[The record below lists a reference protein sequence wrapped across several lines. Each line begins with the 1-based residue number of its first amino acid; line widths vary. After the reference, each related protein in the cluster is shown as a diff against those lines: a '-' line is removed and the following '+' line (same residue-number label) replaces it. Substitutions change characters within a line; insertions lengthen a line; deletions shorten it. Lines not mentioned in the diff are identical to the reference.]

1 MRGFSLLI
9 TAVLV
14 TAPGWAAD
22 IDKPDDKPYPI
33 FTPANFTTNMQLM
46 GRNFGGVNASLAKKD
61 YEAAKGQLVRSREL
75 LMITI
80 TFWRNNH
87 KDDAIKILRDTVSKM
102 DALDDAL
109 SADNVDQAA
118 ALAIAEGIGDG
129 CQSCHTLYREQDPET
144 KAFRVKKGLLQQQ

>member
-14 TAPGWAAD
+14 TATGWAAD
-22 IDKPDDKPYPI
+22 VDKPSDKPYPV

-80 TFWRNNH
+80 TFWRNNK
-87 KDDAIKILRDTVSKM
+87 KDDAVKILRDTVTKM

-109 SADNVDQAA
+109 SAENVDQAA
-118 ALAIAEGIGDG
+118 ATAIAKDIAAG
-129 CQSCHTLYREQDPET
+129 CQSCHTLYREQDPNT
-144 KAFRVKKGLLQQQ
+144 KAFRVKQGLLQQ